1 MSLSCKPEWN
11 TLLQSAKLAV
21 EGRKEDGE
29 QSERREE
36 GRETEMKME
45 MEKKVAGPSSWEGR
59 GAFLSRVESDETHHK
74 PRRTHPIPF
83 SDTMHKDCGGN
94 LQPQRGAPE
103 MIPLE

>member
-45 MEKKVAGPSSWEGR
+45 MEKKVV
-59 GAFLSRVESDETHHK
+59 GAS
-74 PRRTHPIPF
+74 
-83 SDTMHKDCGGN
+83 
-94 LQPQRGAPE
+94 
-103 MIPLE
+103 